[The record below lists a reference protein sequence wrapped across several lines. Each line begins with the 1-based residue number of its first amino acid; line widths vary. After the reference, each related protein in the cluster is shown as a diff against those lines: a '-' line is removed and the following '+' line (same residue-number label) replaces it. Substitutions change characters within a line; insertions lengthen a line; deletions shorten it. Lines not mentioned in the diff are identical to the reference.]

1 MVMSV
6 RKADSP
12 GAAVLL
18 TVLGIVMG
26 IVFTSNA
33 LFLITDVER
42 SECAAVETRLLS
54 NSRKQNTSSRTRIRL
69 DCADGQRYFINASC
83 ATEALWESLCDLEPQ
98 TRINL
103 LIHPHSRQ
111 TVVEL
116 DAGGSVTTRC
126 ANWKR
131 KDKAFC
137 SSVPLCTDAPSLAF
151 ACSSDMAYAGRTCAE
166 AASRAG
172 AETAPMRNRSDTH
185 TLRAL
190 SKAGRKQNAFGGFD
204 NDSYCVPFPCGTASA
219 AGRFFRFS
227 IDGRAL
233 FMLHLKKKAAIRQ
246 CSATAAHQNRGG
258 PA

>member
-103 LIHPHSRQ
+103 LIHPHSKLEKEGQ
-111 TVVEL
+111 GFL
-116 DAGGSVTTRC
+116 LLSALMYGC
-126 ANWKR
+126 A
-131 KDKAFC
+131 
-137 SSVPLCTDAPSLAF
+137 VPGICLLIR
-151 ACSSDMAYAGRTCAE
+151 YGIR
-166 AASRAG
+166 
-172 AETAPMRNRSDTH
+172 RSNV
-185 TLRAL
+185 R
-190 SKAGRKQNAFGGFD
+190 
-204 NDSYCVPFPCGTASA
+204 
-219 AGRFFRFS
+219 
-227 IDGRAL
+227 
-233 FMLHLKKKAAIRQ
+233 
-246 CSATAAHQNRGG
+246 
-258 PA
+258 